1 MRSFLRA
8 LKYSWVYRS
17 RLILSFLCALM
28 VAAFWGAN
36 ISSVGVVLTILAD
49 EKTLQDW
56 VDERIQN
63 LDKQSKLKEENR
75 QRVQAILDKIE
86 NDPNAVDREN
96 QKRNKNKELADILGQ
111 QKEINRKLY
120 WNQVLQMQVIRF
132 LPRDRFETFVWIM
145 IAVVAG
151 VALKGIFDF
160 WQEVLV
166 GSVINRT
173 LYDIRN
179 RLFRSLVHQDP
190 RQLAEAGTPE
200 IMSRM
205 TNDVEQLG
213 NGIKTLYGRLV
224 VEPLK
229 ALACL
234 VAAWMISWQLT
245 IVFAVLVP
253 LAFIL
258 LTKLSRMVRR
268 AAKRLLERMSDLYLI
283 IRETVDGIRVV
294 KTYTMEPYERRRFR
308 RASDDYSRRAQQVTN
323 IDALAGPAIEW
334 LGVVA
339 LGMALTAGAYLVIRG
354 QKSIFG
360 LNMRGDEP
368 IGFTELLTLY
378 TLLIAV
384 ADPVRKLS
392 SVYTKIQSGAAASD
406 RIFALLDRMPTVTA
420 NFDGPA
426 LPRHSRSIEFRN
438 VTFSYTPG
446 SDTPTLHGIN
456 LMVKAGETI
465 ALVGPNGC
473 GKSTLLGL
481 LPRLYDPDVGSVLVD
496 GINTRS
502 ANLRSL
508 RKQIGLVTQ
517 QTVLFEDTI
526 FNNIA
531 YGKPGATPAEVEEAA
546 RKAYVHEFVAALPD
560 GYATLVGKGWKPSG
574 GQEQRI
580 ALARAILRNPSIL
593 ILDEFT
599 SQIDPESEAKI
610 HLAIQG
616 FVKNRT
622 TFLITHRLSNLEI
635 ADRIVVMEAGR
646 IVAVGTH
653 TALLAS
659 CPLYARLYDSPGIVR
674 SDAA

>member
-8 LKYSWVYRS
+8 LKFSWVYRT
-17 RLILSFLCALM
+17 RLILSFFCALM

-36 ISSVGVVLTILAD
+36 ISSVGAVLTILAD
-49 EKTLQDW
+49 EKSLQDW
-56 VDERIQN
+56 VDEKIQH
-63 LDKQSKLKEENR
+63 LEKQSKIKEANR
-75 QRVQAILDKIE
+75 ERVQKELQKLEA
-86 NDPNAVDREN
+86 NPNIADREN
-96 QKRNKNKELADILGQ
+96 QKRGFNKELADILGQ

-120 WNQVLQMQVIRF
+120 WNQLLQMQVIRF
-132 LPRDRFETFVWIM
+132 LPKDRFETFVWIM
-145 IAVVAG
+145 FAVVVG
-151 VALKGIFDF
+151 VAIKGVFDF

-173 LYDIRN
+173 LRDIRN
-179 RLFRSLVHQDP
+179 RQFRSLVHQDT
-190 RQLAEAGTPE
+190 RQLAESGTPE
-200 IMSRM
+200 IMSRL

-213 NGIKTLYGRLV
+213 SGMKTLYGRLV

-229 ALACL
+229 AIACL
-234 VAAWMISWQLT
+234 VAACFISWQLT
-245 IVFAVLVP
+245 LVFAFLVP

-268 AAKRLLERMSDLYLI
+268 AAKRLLERMSDLYQI

-294 KTYTMEPYERRRFR
+294 KAYTMEPYERRRFR
-308 RASDDYSRRAQQVTN
+308 RASDDYARRAQQVTN

-339 LGMALTAGAYLVIRG
+339 LGAALTAGAYLVIRQ
-354 QKSIFG
+354 QKSILG
-360 LNMRGDEP
+360 MNMRGDEP

-392 SVYTKIQSGAAASD
+392 SVYTKIQAGAAASD
-406 RIFALLDRMPTVTA
+406 RIFAIADKMPGVTGNA
-420 NFDGPA
+420 DGPV
-426 LPRHSRSIEFRN
+426 LPRHGKTIEFRN
-438 VTFSYTPG
+438 VTFAYSEGTEVPIL
-446 SDTPTLHGIN
+446 DAVHLT
-456 LMVKAGETI
+456 VRAGETV
-465 ALVGPNGC
+465 ALVGPNGS
-473 GKSTLLGL
+473 GKTTLLGL
-481 LPRLYDPDVGSVLVD
+481 LPRFYDPDIGSVLVD
-496 GINTRS
+496 GANIRS
-502 ANLRSL
+502 VNLRSL
-508 RKQIGLVTQ
+508 RKQIGVVTQ
-517 QTVLFEDTI
+517 QTVMFEDTV

-531 YGKPGATPAEVEEAA
+531 YGKPGATKEEVEEAA
-546 RKAYVHEFVAALPD
+546 RKAFAHEFVVSLPE
-560 GYATLVGKGWKPSG
+560 GYQTTIGKGWKPSG

-610 HLAIQG
+610 HLAIQD

-635 ADRIVVMEAGR
+635 ADRIVVMDAGR
-646 IVAVGTH
+646 VVAVGTH
-653 TALLAS
+653 ASLMLS
-659 CPLYARLYDSPGIVR
+659 CPLYSRLYDSIGLARPE
-674 SDAA
+674 AA

>member
-8 LKYSWVYRS
+8 LKFSWVYRT
-17 RLILSFLCALM
+17 RLILSFLCALL

-36 ISSVGVVLTILAD
+36 ISSVGAVLTILAD
-49 EKTLQDW
+49 EKSLQDW
-56 VDERIQN
+56 VDERIQS
-63 LDKQSKLKEENR
+63 LDKQSKAKEENR
-75 QRVQAILDKIE
+75 LRVQTILDRLE
-86 NDPNAVDREN
+86 MDPHAVDREN
-96 QKRNKNKELADILGQ
+96 QKRKKNKELADILGQ

-120 WNQVLQMQVIRF
+120 WNQLLQMQVIRH
-132 LPRDRFETFVWIM
+132 LPTDRFETFLWIM
-145 IAVVAG
+145 IAVVIG
-151 VALKGIFDF
+151 VAVKGIFDF
-160 WQEVLV
+160 WQEMLV

-173 LYDIRN
+173 LRDIRN
-179 RLFRSLVHQDP
+179 RLFRSLVHQDTK
-190 RQLAEAGTPE
+190 QLAESGTPE
-200 IMSRM
+200 IMSRL

-213 NGIKTLYGRLV
+213 SGMKTLYGRLV

-234 VAAWMISWQLT
+234 VAACLISWQLT
-245 IVFAVLVP
+245 LVFALLVP
-253 LAFIL
+253 LAFLL

-268 AAKRLLERMSDLYLI
+268 AAKRLLERMSDLYQI

-294 KTYTMEPYERRRFR
+294 KAYTMEPYERRRFR
-308 RASDDYSRRAQQVTN
+308 NASDDYARRAQQVTN

-339 LGMALTAGAYLVIRG
+339 LGAALTAGAYLVIRQ
-354 QKSIFG
+354 QKSILG
-360 LNMRGDEP
+360 MNMRGDEP

-392 SVYTKIQSGAAASD
+392 SVYTKIQAGAAASD
-406 RIFALLDRMPTVTA
+406 RIFAIADKVPSVTSNA
-420 NFDGPA
+420 DKPA
-426 LPRHSRSIEFRN
+426 LPRHAKTIEFRN
-438 VTFSYTPG
+438 VSFAYSEGTEVPILNG
-446 SDTPTLHGIN
+446 VN
-456 LMVKAGETI
+456 LTVRAGETI

-481 LPRLYDPDVGSVLVD
+481 LPRFYDPDIGSVLVD
-496 GINTRS
+496 GANIRS
-502 ANLRSL
+502 VNLRSL
-508 RKQIGLVTQ
+508 RKQVGVVTQ
-517 QTVLFEDTI
+517 QTVMFEDTI

-531 YGKPGATPAEVEEAA
+531 YGKPGASREEVEQAA
-546 RKAYVHEFVAALPD
+546 RSAFAHEFIVALPES
-560 GYATLVGKGWKPSG
+560 YQTIVGKGWKPSG

-610 HLAIQG
+610 HLAIQA

-635 ADRIVVMEAGR
+635 ADRIVVMDAGR
-646 IVAVGTH
+646 IVAVGAH
-653 TALLAS
+653 AALLQS
-659 CPLYARLYDSPGIVR
+659 CPLYARLYDTVGLVR
-674 SDAA
+674 SEAA

>member
-8 LKYSWVYRS
+8 LKFSWVYRT
-17 RLILSFLCALM
+17 RLILSFLCALL

-36 ISSVGVVLTILAD
+36 ISSVGAVLTILAD
-49 EKTLQDW
+49 EKSLQDW
-56 VDERIQN
+56 VDERIQS
-63 LDKQSKLKEENR
+63 LDKQSKAKEENR
-75 QRVQAILDKIE
+75 LRVQTILDRLE
-86 NDPNAVDREN
+86 MDPHAVDREN
-96 QKRNKNKELADILGQ
+96 QKRKKNKELADILGQ

-120 WNQVLQMQVIRF
+120 WNQLLQMQVIRH
-132 LPRDRFETFVWIM
+132 LPTDRFETFLWIM
-145 IAVVAG
+145 IAVVIG
-151 VALKGIFDF
+151 VAVKGIFDF
-160 WQEVLV
+160 WQEMLV

-173 LYDIRN
+173 LRDIRN
-179 RLFRSLVHQDP
+179 RLFRSLVHQDTK
-190 RQLAEAGTPE
+190 QLAESGTPE
-200 IMSRM
+200 IMSRL

-213 NGIKTLYGRLV
+213 SGMKTLYGRLV

-234 VAAWMISWQLT
+234 VAACLISWQLT
-245 IVFAVLVP
+245 LVFALLVP
-253 LAFIL
+253 LAFVL

-268 AAKRLLERMSDLYLI
+268 AAKRLLERMSDLYQI

-294 KTYTMEPYERRRFR
+294 KAYTMEPYERRRFR
-308 RASDDYSRRAQQVTN
+308 NASDDYARRAQQVTN

-339 LGMALTAGAYLVIRG
+339 LGAALTAGAYLVIRQ
-354 QKSIFG
+354 QKSILG
-360 LNMRGDEP
+360 MNMRGDEP

-392 SVYTKIQSGAAASD
+392 SVYTKIQAGAAASD
-406 RIFALLDRMPTVTA
+406 RIFAIADKVPSVTSNA
-420 NFDGPA
+420 DKPA
-426 LPRHSRSIEFRN
+426 LPRHAKTIEFRN
-438 VTFSYTPG
+438 VSFAYSEGTEVPILNG
-446 SDTPTLHGIN
+446 VN
-456 LMVKAGETI
+456 LTVRAGETI

-481 LPRLYDPDVGSVLVD
+481 LPRFYDPDIGSVLVD
-496 GINTRS
+496 GANIRS
-502 ANLRSL
+502 VNLRSL
-508 RKQIGLVTQ
+508 RKQIGVVTQ
-517 QTVLFEDTI
+517 QTVMFEDTI

-531 YGKPGATPAEVEEAA
+531 YGKPGATREEVEQAA
-546 RKAYVHEFVAALPD
+546 RSAFAHEFIVALPES
-560 GYATLVGKGWKPSG
+560 YQTIVGKGWKPSG

-635 ADRIVVMEAGR
+635 ADRIVVMDAGR
-646 IVAVGTH
+646 IVAVGGHAT
-653 TALLAS
+653 LLQT
-659 CPLYARLYDSPGIVR
+659 CPLYARLYDTVGLVR
-674 SDAA
+674 SEAA